1 MSQLANCCQPIAGE
15 PILGYIT
22 QGRGVSVHKRDCD
35 QLAHLLSMHPEREI
49 DVNWASDLD
58 MGFAAEL
65 RLKCYDRT
73 GILKDITTVL
83 GNDKIPVLGVN
94 SSSDTAQNTCQID
107 LKIEVK
113 DVNRLSQVVNKLNK
127 IRSVLS
133 VHKLA

>member
-1 MSQLANCCQPIAGE
+1 M
-15 PILGYIT
+15 
-22 QGRGVSVHKRDCD
+22 
-35 QLAHLLSMHPEREI
+35 
-49 DVNWASDLD
+49 
-58 MGFAAEL
+58 
-65 RLKCYDRT
+65 
-73 GILKDITTVL
+73 L

>member
-1 MSQLANCCQPIAGE
+1 
-15 PILGYIT
+15 
-22 QGRGVSVHKRDCD
+22 
-35 QLAHLLSMHPEREI
+35 
-49 DVNWASDLD
+49 
-58 MGFAAEL
+58 
-65 RLKCYDRT
+65 
-73 GILKDITTVL
+73 VL